1 MSEITRPLAL
11 TTRACGPFSYL
22 MERGEWDAAATA
34 FEKCIALNPQDARGY
49 EALGYLYLQIEA
61 DSKALL
67 MYREIVQRHPDVA
80 EHRNGLGF
88 VYLMMGKDRKA
99 IEQFQT
105 AVRLN
110 PFEPSFH
117 LNLAETYKRA
127 GDRAKA
133 EEEFRLYQHLL
144 SQKR

>member
-1 MSEITRPLAL
+1 
-11 TTRACGPFSYL
+11 
-22 MERGEWDAAATA
+22 
-34 FEKCIALNPQDARGY
+34 
-49 EALGYLYLQIEA
+49 
-61 DSKALL
+61 
-67 MYREIVQRHPDVA
+67 
-80 EHRNGLGF
+80 
-88 VYLMMGKDRKA
+88 MMGKDRKA